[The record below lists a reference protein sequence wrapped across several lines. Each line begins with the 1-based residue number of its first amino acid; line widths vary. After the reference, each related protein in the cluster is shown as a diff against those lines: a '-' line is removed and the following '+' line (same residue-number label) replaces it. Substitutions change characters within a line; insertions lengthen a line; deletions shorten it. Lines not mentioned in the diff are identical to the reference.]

1 MLAGVAAA
9 GAIPAEHAPQETR
22 AQDARALAAAQE
34 FEALFLGQMANEML
48 RSSVPETVQG
58 GFGEEMF
65 RSLLGDEIGKQMSRS
80 GGIGLADQVYKAL
93 LARGDE

>member
-1 MLAGVAAA
+1 MLTGVAAI
-9 GAIPAEHAPQETR
+9 GTTTAEPAPQE
-22 AQDARALAAAQE
+22 ARARAAAQD

-48 RSSVPETVQG
+48 RGAMPEMAQG

-65 RSLLGDEIGKQMSRS
+65 RSLLGDEIGRQMSRS

>member
-1 MLAGVAAA
+1 M
-9 GAIPAEHAPQETR
+9 PE
-22 AQDARALAAAQE
+22 
-34 FEALFLGQMANEML
+34 MA
-48 RSSVPETVQG
+48 QG

-65 RSLLGDEIGKQMSRS
+65 RSLLGDEIGRQMSRS